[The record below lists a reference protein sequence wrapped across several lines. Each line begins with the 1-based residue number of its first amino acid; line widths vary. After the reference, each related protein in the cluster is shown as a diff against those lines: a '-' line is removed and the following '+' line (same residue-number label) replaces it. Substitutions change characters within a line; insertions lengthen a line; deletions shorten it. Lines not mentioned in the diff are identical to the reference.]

1 MFVLAL
7 SLSVVLVVSCV
18 LMRLWSTSEVS
29 FSVLFSCVLSCMVL
43 VLVLS
48 VLSVL
53 GLLLVAYLAMMLSL
67 MIVVF
72 GYVNTICNVA
82 GYVIVVTDIVVDGI
96 ACNIVGDIVDRIGIS
111 AGY

>member
-1 MFVLAL
+1 
-7 SLSVVLVVSCV
+7 
-18 LMRLWSTSEVS
+18 
-29 FSVLFSCVLSCMVL
+29 
-43 VLVLS
+43 
-48 VLSVL
+48 
-53 GLLLVAYLAMMLSL
+53 